1 MENENVKV
9 TSVSELKK
17 YQEGEIVKL
26 PDFGPGQPFYAK
38 LKRPSMLS
46 MAKTGRIPNEL
57 LESASNLFV
66 NGNVNGNQ
74 FKKVDSQTLSKMF
87 DVIDLICEA
96 SFVEPK
102 YSELQE
108 EGIELT
114 DDQLTFIFNYSQ
126 MGVKSLENFSNLA
139 KS

>member
-1 MENENVKV
+1 MENVNAKV
-9 TSVSELKK
+9 TSINDLKK

-26 PDFGPGQPFYAK
+26 PDFGPGQEFYAK
-38 LKRPSMLS
+38 LRRPSMLS
-46 MAKTGRIPNEL
+46 MAKQGKIPNNL

-74 FKKVDSQTLSKMF
+74 FRKMDSDTLKKMF
-87 DVIDLICEA
+87 DIMDLICEA
-96 SFVEPK
+96 SFIEPK
-102 YSELQE
+102 YSELQK

-114 DDQLTFIFNYSQ
+114 DDQLMFIFNYSQ
-126 MGVKSLENFSNLA
+126 MGVKSLENFSNPV

>member
-1 MENENVKV
+1 MENEVKV
-9 TSVSELKK
+9 TSISELKK

-26 PDFGPGQPFYAK
+26 PAFGPGQEFYAK
-38 LKRPSMLS
+38 LRRPSMLS
-46 MAKTGRIPNEL
+46 MAKQGKIPNEL

-66 NGNVNGNQ
+66 NGNVNGNTM
-74 FKKVDSQTLSKMF
+74 KKMDKDVLQKMF

-102 YSELQE
+102 YSDLQK

-114 DDQLTFIFNYSQ
+114 DEQLTFIFNYSQ
-126 MGVKSLENFSNLA
+126 MGVKSLENFR
-139 KS
+139 

>member
-1 MENENVKV
+1 MENVNAKV
-9 TSVSELKK
+9 TSINDLKK

-26 PDFGPGQPFYAK
+26 PDFGPGQEFYAK
-38 LKRPSMLS
+38 LRRPSMLS
-46 MAKTGRIPNEL
+46 MAKQGKIPNNL

-74 FKKVDSQTLSKMF
+74 FRKMDSDTLKKMF
-87 DVIDLICEA
+87 DIMDLICEA
-96 SFVEPK
+96 SFIEPK
-102 YSELQE
+102 YSELQK

-114 DDQLTFIFNYSQ
+114 DDQLMFIFNYSP
-126 MGVKSLENFSNLA
+126 MGVKSLENFSNPV

>member
-1 MENENVKV
+1 MENNAKV
-9 TSVSELKK
+9 TSIDTLKK
-17 YQEGEIVKL
+17 YQDGEIVKL
-26 PDFGPGQPFYAK
+26 PDFGPGQEFYAK

-46 MAKTGRIPNEL
+46 MAKNGKIPNDL

-66 NGNVNGNQ
+66 SGNVNGNQ
-74 FKKVDSQTLSKMF
+74 LKKIDKETLQKMF

-102 YSELQE
+102 YSDLQK

-114 DDQLTFIFNYSQ
+114 DEQLTFVFNYSQ
-126 MGVKSLENFSNLA
+126 MGVKSLENFR
-139 KS
+139 

>member
-9 TSVSELKK
+9 TSISELKK

-26 PDFGPGQPFYAK
+26 PDFGPGQEFYAK
-38 LKRPSMLS
+38 LRRPSMLS
-46 MAKTGRIPNEL
+46 MAKQGKIPNEL

-66 NGNVNGNQ
+66 NGNVNGDKL
-74 FKKVDSQTLSKMF
+74 KKVDSQTLQKMF

-96 SFVEPK
+96 SFIEPK
-102 YSELQE
+102 YSELQK

-126 MGVKSLENFSNLA
+126 MGVKSLDNFR
-139 KS
+139 